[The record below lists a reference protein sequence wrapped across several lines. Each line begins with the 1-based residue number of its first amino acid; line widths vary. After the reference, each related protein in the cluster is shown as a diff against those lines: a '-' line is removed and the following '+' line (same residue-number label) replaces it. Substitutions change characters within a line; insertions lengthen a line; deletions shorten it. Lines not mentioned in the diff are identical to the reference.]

1 MRLTEDGA
9 ARASEVRVKMRVV
22 VRVVVSFM
30 FGSREML
37 DKRLLNLGV

>member
-22 VRVVVSFM
+22 VSFM

-37 DKRLLNLGV
+37 DKTLLNLGV

>member
-9 ARASEVRVKMRVV
+9 ASVSEVRVRM
-22 VRVVVSFM
+22 RVVVSFM

-37 DKRLLNLGV
+37 DKTLLNLGV